1 MADVFAT
8 SFGVLNYSGMLFN
21 KGNVRT
27 PLSSIIGSKAKTTNH
42 VEFVTGQEYTAG
54 GEGSQPAISE
64 TASLTAPDA
73 SVVTREQKTN
83 VTQIFQESVGIS
95 YAKQSNMGTLSG
107 INIENQ
113 QANPMSELDFQVAAK
128 IQKINRDIE
137 YTFIN
142 GVYNKATTDATVNK
156 TRGLVTAIT
165 TNTIAMKS
173 KPLGLWDIADMVKKI
188 YGANA
193 PTDGLC
199 LWCDAITLFQIN
211 ADAVQNGLTVVPAA
225 REINGIA
232 LSSVVTPIGVVYL
245 YLGECLPAGTALL
258 LNLDVLAPVYQPVP
272 GKGNFFLEQLAKTGA
287 GEKYQLFG
295 QIGLDHG
302 PEWYHGK
309 FTGISTDFTKPTYS
323 RSVFVA
329 NAADFKD
336 TTTTG

>member
-1 MADVFAT
+1 MPDVFAT

-21 KGNVRT
+21 KGNTRT
-27 PLSSIIGSKAKTTNH
+27 PLSSIIGGKAKTTNH

-54 GEGSQPAISE
+54 GAGSQPAISE

-73 SVVTREQKTN
+73 TVVTREQKTN
-83 VTQIFQESVGIS
+83 VTQIFQEAVGIS

-113 QANPMSELDFQVAAK
+113 QANPMNELDFQVAAK

-142 GVYNKATTDATVNK
+142 GVYNKATSDATVNK
-156 TRGLVTAIT
+156 TRGLVPAIT
-165 TNTIAMKS
+165 TNVTAMS
-173 KPLGLWDIADMVKKI
+173 GKPLGLWDIADMVKKI

-193 PTDGLC
+193 PSDGLC
-199 LWCDAITLFQIN
+199 LWCDAITMFQVN

-225 REINGIA
+225 REVNGIA
-232 LSSVVTPIGVVYL
+232 LSSVVTPLGIVYL

-258 LNLDVLAPVYQPVP
+258 LNLDVIAPVYQPVP
-272 GKGNFFLEQLAKTGA
+272 GKGNFFLEPLAKVGA

-309 FTGISTDFTKPTYS
+309 FTGISTTFEKPAYS

-329 NAADFKD
+329 NAADFP
-336 TTTTG
+336 GSGA